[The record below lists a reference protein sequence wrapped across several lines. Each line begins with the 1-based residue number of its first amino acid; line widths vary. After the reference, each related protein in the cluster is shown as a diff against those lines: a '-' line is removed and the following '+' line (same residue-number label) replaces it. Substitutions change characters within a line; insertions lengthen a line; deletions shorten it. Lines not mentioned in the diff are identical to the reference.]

1 MEKGTASGMSSGVV
15 CAPTEPIV
23 GGAGMVTVSANVVT
37 AVALP
42 SEPVSVTV
50 AAPD

>member
-1 MEKGTASGMSSGVV
+1 MAKGTASGVSSGVV
-15 CAPTEPIV
+15 CAASGAMV
-23 GGAGMVTVSANVVT
+23 GGAGRITVRANVVT

-42 SEPVSVTV
+42 SEPVRVTV